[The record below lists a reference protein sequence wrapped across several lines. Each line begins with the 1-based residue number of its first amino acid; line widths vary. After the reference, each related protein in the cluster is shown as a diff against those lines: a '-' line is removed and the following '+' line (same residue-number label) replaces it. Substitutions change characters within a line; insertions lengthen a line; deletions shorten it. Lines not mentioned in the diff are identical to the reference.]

1 MLEDTGERIIPKEM
15 KPENGLL
22 LEHLARYTFA
32 LPYVKGRVLDI
43 AAGTGYGAQMT
54 AKKKKKEIHEII
66 GVDVDPETIRYAKQ
80 HYYHPLLTFQ
90 TADALDPHIGD
101 ELGTFDTILSFETIE
116 HVPDDQTFL
125 HNILNLLRPGGTLV
139 LSTPFGQGRG
149 KPSSS
154 PFHYHQITEA
164 EFRELFHRFPA
175 TSFYY
180 QRGVTIEPKREGL
193 HYPLGVAVCR
203 NVENQDH
210 ADILQAFVQHSTD
223 GPEYVIKSRDNGL
236 QTVDRDTFLTAVH
249 TLETKGT

>member
-54 AKKKKKEIHEII
+54 AKKKKKEISEIV

-90 TADALDPHIGD
+90 TADALDPD
-101 ELGTFDTILSFETIE
+101 MEEELGTFDTILSFETIE
-116 HVPDDQTFL
+116 HVPDDQVFL
-125 HNILNLLRPGGTLV
+125 QNILNLLRPGGTLV

-149 KPSSS
+149 KPSRS
-154 PFHYHQITEA
+154 PFHYHQITEE
-164 EFRELFHRFPA
+164 EFRDLFQDYPA

-193 HYPLGVAVCR
+193 HYPLGVAVCQ
-203 NVENQDH
+203 NVDKQDD
-210 ADILQAFVQHSTD
+210 ADILQAFVQHSAG
-223 GPEYVIKSRDNGL
+223 GPEYVIKSRDNVL
-236 QTVDRDTFLTAVH
+236 QTVDRDTFLAAVH
-249 TLETKGT
+249 KLETKGT

>member
-1 MLEDTGERIIPKEM
+1 MLEDTGERIIPKKM

-54 AKKKKKEIHEII
+54 AKKKKKEISEIL
-66 GVDVDPETIRYAKQ
+66 GVDVDPETIRYARQ

-90 TADALDPHIGD
+90 TADALDPDIKK

-116 HVPDDQTFL
+116 HVPDDQVFL
-125 HNILNLLRPGGTLV
+125 KNILSLLRPGGTLV

-149 KPSSS
+149 NPSSS
-154 PFHYHQITEA
+154 PFHYHQITEE
-164 EFRELFHRFPA
+164 EFRDLFLNYPA

-193 HYPLGVAVCR
+193 HYPLGIAVCKKGKEHESSIHSVSVK
-203 NVENQDH
+203 NSAEGPVYLVHDTDH
-210 ADILQAFVQHSTD
+210 GEQRVSRELFYQILQKWEASV
-223 GPEYVIKSRDNGL
+223 E
-236 QTVDRDTFLTAVH
+236 
-249 TLETKGT
+249 